1 MSWYIVIE
9 LKVSTAKLI
18 KVISIQHIQWVG
30 LRISQNLS
38 FTNMKN
44 DRILDINTYRKNSIK
59 HYSLRY
65 GM

>member
-59 HYSLRY
+59 HYSLWY